1 MMNDTLPEDLQALT
15 RRLPAKFRRPFRQH
29 PDLSEATLQIGR
41 PMTVSWGD
49 WERPYVEYP
58 DLVPTRE
65 DIQRIAH
72 QFAGIKEDGRAGIAG
87 TAHRISA
94 IFDRADNIVGFT
106 VRVARHFPKALP
118 DSLKDELL
126 RGKGSVLIVG
136 APGSGKTTLLRA
148 VAAAFSQTIGPHL
161 SIIDTSNEIG
171 GVGETPIE
179 ELRHARWHQVPSP
192 TKQPEIIRRAIAN
205 HGPLVLVLDE
215 VGYHGDVPEVEAA
228 ARRGVRVIA
237 TVHGYGIHDVI
248 ENAHYA
254 PLLGHP
260 DLATRER
267 LARPAFQ
274 SMLEVRAK
282 GKFYWIPNLA
292 EAIDRALEGET
303 PSGTR
308 IGDWDEAEPDYP
320 QGAKLTIRGRR
331 ERPIPV
337 TGGGDHVAL

>member
-148 VAAAFSQTIGPHL
+148 VAAALSQTR
-161 SIIDTSNEIG
+161 S
-171 GVGETPIE
+171 GVLVKRP
-179 ELRHARWHQVPSP
+179 LRSSGMRVGIKCPALRSSQRSFDAPSP
-192 TKQPEIIRRAIAN
+192 TTGLWSLFWTR
-205 HGPLVLVLDE
+205 LV
-215 VGYHGDVPEVEAA
+215 
-228 ARRGVRVIA
+228 
-237 TVHGYGIHDVI
+237 T
-248 ENAHYA
+248 
-254 PLLGHP
+254 
-260 DLATRER
+260 T
-267 LARPAFQ
+267 
-274 SMLEVRAK
+274 
-282 GKFYWIPNLA
+282 
-292 EAIDRALEGET
+292 ET
-303 PSGTR
+303 CPR
-308 IGDWDEAEPDYP
+308 
-320 QGAKLTIRGRR
+320 
-331 ERPIPV
+331 
-337 TGGGDHVAL
+337 